1 MKTERGALASLLG
14 GCVIFGTIGLFI
26 RQIPRA
32 APAIAAV
39 RGISGALLLLPLLL
53 GKRDSLRFSGRE
65 WARLVA
71 SGAALGL
78 NWVLLF
84 LAYQYVSV
92 AVASLCNYLAPIL
105 VILVSP
111 IFFREK
117 LTIRAGICAAMALG
131 GMLCISGVIGSG
143 SAADPRGLALAL
155 AAALLY
161 AALVILNKKMT
172 SPDGPRTVIQL
183 AVSGL
188 VAAPYAAATGGFAA
202 ADMTVRGWVFLAV
215 VCVVHTG
222 LAYLLYF
229 GGLRRLPA
237 QTASLCSFVD
247 PLTAVLTSALL
258 LGEPLGWTGA
268 LGTVLI
274 LGATAALS
282 IKQKTD

>member
-1 MKTERGALASLLG
+1 M
-14 GCVIFGTIGLFI
+14 IFGSIGDFV
-26 RQIPRA
+26 RQVSLA
-32 APAIAAV
+32 APVIAAA

-117 LTIRAGICAAMALG
+117 LTIRAGICAAMALD